1 MVDVYRG
8 VLGKCDSLSLRKF
21 PHYGVPG
28 HNLHEKL
35 DVEYEDGSRVFPYN
49 CMQPLPLLPPSE
61 VSSKGEEMLCISLQ
75 ITGSEV
81 KSIVL
86 LILL

>member
-8 VLGKCDSLSLRKF
+8 VLEKCDNLSLRKF

-28 HNLHEKL
+28 HNLHEGVQ
-35 DVEYEDGSRVFPYN
+35 VEVEDCSRDFPYN
-49 CMQPLPLLPPSE
+49 CMQPLPLLPPSK
-61 VSSKGEEMLCISLQ
+61 VSSKGEEMLRISLL
-75 ITGSEV
+75 ITESQV
-81 KSIVL
+81 NSIVL